1 LKLILLLLSCFFS
14 ALGLGY
20 AKFFVLGYLSAEV
33 YTAEDDKIW
42 LIQAINS
49 LLTVGPVLA
58 YVFTAPLVSSCK
70 KRHVMTA
77 SALLTGVILTL
88 GHFSG
93 WPGSAWLYVF
103 LIGLIMSVF
112 AAAKMSTVPIEAEDS
127 GRSPF
132 FVNGMLSAVFI
143 VGMLAGLPL
152 GTYCYDW
159 NVDRG
164 IALGIG
170 IFVLAS
176 AAACGLVYQDERKV
190 AFGKAYANL
199 VEDSISL
206 FVRHVLYLLSSPLI
220 WGVGGAVSLAVTAY
234 AEQRA
239 LGTAT
244 ECSLMSLYAAIGI
257 IVGNVLSPR
266 FAPKRYSAAFLS
278 GLALLVLVSGIP
290 VFVEV
295 GLHQADDARA
305 LYFPLAAYMIG
316 IGFFF
321 GICSNLIDAEYL
333 QRVGEEGKEGTGASL
348 HSFCIAAF
356 AFLVCAIVGLSI
368 LRGWMDAISQFVLL
382 AALVAIGVIPMFL
395 LALKAGS
402 LNRVLSFVLSR
413 FFGLLLSLRY
423 RVKVIGLERIPQ
435 GKAGT
440 LFLPNHP
447 AEMDPIILG
456 TRLWKS
462 HRPRPVVLETFYHMP
477 FANRIMKIMR
487 AFPMPD
493 MATGTGVYKK
503 RRIDETLQG
512 VSDAL
517 EAGDSVLMYPSG
529 KLMRSNLELLG
540 AASGVHRTLESTGNL
555 QIVLV
560 RTRGLWGSSFST
572 AQTDGRTPD
581 LKEAFLHGFW
591 VLLKNLIFFAPK
603 RQVEIEFSLPA
614 QPLKA
619 EMTPLEINQQ
629 LEAFYN
635 EHGEEELKLVSYSFW
650 RQDLPETEV
659 RKADETGDLSNIPDE
674 QKNEVIQSFRKA
686 FNLGEDLS
694 PDDRLA
700 DDLGMDS
707 LSIAEL
713 VIWLDEEF
721 EVSDVE
727 VSEVRTLADVI
738 LLASG
743 TNKEV
748 KTEEPPLADQWI
760 DPKRPLPELP
770 DGKSIQERFLKQ
782 CERIGKYSAVADEMA
797 GILSGSQLKLRALL
811 LAKVFR
817 EYENERIGIMLPASV
832 TANVTVMAT
841 LLAGKVPVMLNWTVG
856 RKNLEHAR
864 SVAQLDVI
872 VTSSKFLDKVD
883 NVEFGEV
890 EECFVF
896 LEQIRDDQINWGNK
910 IIALLQSRKSA
921 DALLQRLE
929 LNDVRE
935 DDPAVILFTSGSE
948 SAPKGVPLSQ
958 KNILSN
964 IAGAV
969 EILDFHAKTA
979 LYGFLPPF
987 HSFGFTIT
995 TVLPM
1000 ISGIKAAYHPNP
1012 TEGRRI
1018 ARGCHYYGITL
1029 MCGTPTFI
1037 NGVFK
1042 GSRAGQLDTLEHF
1055 VTGAE
1060 KLPESVMEL
1069 VNGLPNAVIL
1079 EGYGI
1084 TECAPVITIN
1094 RADEPPAG
1102 VGKPLP
1108 GVEIKIVDLDSHEEL
1123 KTGERGLILVNG
1135 PNVFGQYMG
1144 VDKDPFLE
1152 LENKRWYDTGDLGYL
1167 NEEGFLFLA
1176 GRLKRFVKIAGEMI
1190 SLPAIESALAER
1202 WPADESGAVLAVE
1215 AIESEDKRPELFLI
1229 GSVKIDL
1236 EEAND
1241 VLKEAGFS
1249 NLSKL
1254 KKLIELEEMPLL
1266 GTGKTD
1272 YQTIK
1277 QIVKDH
1283 GEE

>member
-1 LKLILLLLSCFFS
+1 MKLVLLLLSCFFS

-20 AKFFVLGYLSAEV
+20 VKFFVLGYLSSEV
-33 YTAEDDKIW
+33 YTAADKIW
-42 LIQAINS
+42 LIQTINS

-58 YVFTAPLVSSCK
+58 YVFTAPLVSAIR
-70 KRHVMTA
+70 KRYVMTG
-77 SALLTGVILTL
+77 SALLTGMILTV
-88 GHFSG
+88 GHFTG
-93 WPGSAWLYVF
+93 WPGSAWLYLF

-132 FVNGMLSAVFI
+132 FVNGMLSAVYI

-152 GTYCYDW
+152 GTFCYDW
-159 NVDRG
+159 DVLRG
-164 IALGIG
+164 VALGIG

-176 AAACGLVYQDERKV
+176 AFAFGLVYKNERKI

-206 FVRHVLYLLSSPLI
+206 FVKHILYLLSSPLL
-220 WGVGGAVSLAVTAY
+220 WGVAGAVSLAVTAY

-244 ECSLMSLYAAIGI
+244 KCSLMSLYAAIGI
-257 IVGNVLSPR
+257 IAGNVLSAR

-278 GLALLVLVSGIP
+278 GLTLLVLVSGIP

-295 GLHQADDARA
+295 GLALVHAPQA
-305 LYFPLAAYMIG
+305 LYLPLAGYMILV
-316 IGFFF
+316 GFFF
-321 GICSNLIDAEYL
+321 GVCSNLIDADYL
-333 QRVGEEGKEGTGASL
+333 QRIGKEGKEGTGATL
-348 HSFCIAAF
+348 HSFCIAGF
-356 AFLVCAIVGLSI
+356 AFLVGAVVGLSI

-382 AALVAIGVIPMFL
+382 AALVAIGVIPLFL

-402 LNRVLSFVLSR
+402 LNQALSFLLSR
-413 FFGLLLSLRY
+413 IIGLLLRLRY
-423 RVKVIGLERIPQ
+423 RVKLIGLDRIPQ
-435 GKAGT
+435 NKLGT

-456 TRLWKS
+456 SRLWKS
-462 HRPRPVVLETFYHMP
+462 HRLRPVVLETFYHMP
-477 FANRIMKIMR
+477 LASRIMKIMR

-493 MATGTGVYKK
+493 MTTGTGVYKK
-503 RRIDETLQG
+503 RRIDETLEG
-512 VSDAL
+512 VSKAL
-517 EAGDSVLMYPSG
+517 DAGDSILMYPSG

-540 AASGVHRTLESTGNL
+540 AASGVQRTLESTGEV
-555 QIVLV
+555 QVVLV

-581 LKEAFLHGFW
+581 LKQAFLHGFW
-591 VLLKNLIFFAPK
+591 VLLKNFIFFAP
-603 RQVEIEFSLPA
+603 RREVEIEFSLPER
-614 QPLKA
+614 PLKA
-619 EMTPLEINQQ
+619 EMSPLEINQQ

-635 EHGEEELKLVSYSFW
+635 KHGEEELNLVSYSFW
-650 RQDLPETEV
+650 RQDLPEIQV
-659 RKADETGDLSNIPDE
+659 REAEESGDLSDIPE
-674 QKNEVIQSFRKA
+674 KQKEEIIQSFRKA
-686 FNLGEDLS
+686 FDLGEDLS
-694 PDDRLA
+694 PGDRLA

-713 VIWLDEEF
+713 LIWLDEEF

-727 VSEVRTLADVI
+727 VTEVQSLSDVI

-743 TNKEV
+743 VNKQV
-748 KTEEPPLADQWI
+748 SAEEPQLAEQWV
-760 DPKRPLPELP
+760 DPNRPLPELP
-770 DGKSIQERFLKQ
+770 KGKSIQESFLRQ
-782 CERIGKYSAVADEMA
+782 CDRIGKYSAVADEMA
-797 GILSGSQLKLRALL
+797 GVLSGSQLKLRALL
-811 LAKVFR
+811 LAKVFQ
-817 EYENERIGIMLPASV
+817 EYESERLGIMLPASV
-832 TANVTVMAT
+832 TANVTVMAV

-856 RKNLEHAR
+856 RKSLEHAR
-864 SVAQLDVI
+864 SVAELDVI
-872 VTSSKFLDKVD
+872 LTSSKFLDKVD

-890 EECFVF
+890 ENCFVF
-896 LEQIRDDQINWGNK
+896 LEQIKDEKLNWGNK
-910 IIALLQSRKSA
+910 VIALLQSRKSA

-929 LNDVRE
+929 LNDVQE

-969 EILDFHAKTA
+969 DVLDFHATST

-995 TVLPM
+995 TLLPM

-1037 NGVFK
+1037 NGVFR
-1042 GSRAGQLDTLEHF
+1042 GSRDGQLDTLEHF
-1055 VTGAE
+1055 VCGAE
-1060 KLPESVMEL
+1060 KLPESVIEL
-1069 VNGLPNAVIL
+1069 VSGLPKAVIL

-1094 RADEPPAG
+1094 RGDIPPAG

-1108 GVEIKIVDLDSHEEL
+1108 GVEIKIVDLDTHEEL
-1123 KTGERGLILVNG
+1123 QTGERGLILVNG
-1135 PNVFGQYMG
+1135 PNVFAQYMG

-1152 LENKRWYDTGDLGYL
+1152 LENERWYDTGDLGYL

-1190 SLPAIESALAER
+1190 SLPAIESALTEQ
-1202 WPADESGAVLAVE
+1202 WPAGEDGAVLAVE
-1215 AIESEDKRPELFLI
+1215 AVEREEQRPELYLLS
-1229 GSVKIDL
+1229 SVKMNL
-1236 EEAND
+1236 EEANE
-1241 VLKEAGFS
+1241 VLKQAGFS

-1254 KKLIELEEMPLL
+1254 KKLIELGEMPLL

-1277 QIVKDH
+1277 KIVQDH
-1283 GEE
+1283 SGE

>member
-1 LKLILLLLSCFFS
+1 LKLVLLLLSCFFS

-20 AKFFVLGYLSAEV
+20 VKFFVLGYLSTEV
-33 YTAEDDKIW
+33 YTAADKIW

-58 YVFTAPLVSSCK
+58 YVFTAPLVSACK

-77 SALLTGVILTL
+77 SALLTGTVLTL
-88 GHFSG
+88 GHLSG

-112 AAAKMSTVPIEAEDS
+112 GAAKMSTVPIESKDS

-152 GTYCYDW
+152 GAYCYEWDFV
-159 NVDRG
+159 NG

-176 AAACGLVYQDERKV
+176 VSAFGLVYKHERKI

-199 VEDSISL
+199 VEDSISI
-206 FVRHVLYLLSSPLI
+206 FVKYILYLISAPLI
-220 WGVGGAVSLAVTAY
+220 WGVAGAVSLAVTAY

-239 LGTAT
+239 LGGAT

-257 IVGNVLSPR
+257 IAGNVLSPR
-266 FAPKRYSAAFLS
+266 FEAKRYSAAFVS
-278 GLALLVLVSGIP
+278 GISLLVLVAGIP
-290 VFVEV
+290 IFVEV
-295 GLHQADDARA
+295 GLHQVNDAHA
-305 LYFPLAAYMIG
+305 LYWPLAAYMIG

-321 GICSNLIDAEYL
+321 GICTNLIDAEYL
-333 QRVGEEGKEGTGASL
+333 KRVGEEGKEGTGASL
-348 HSFCIAAF
+348 HSFCIAGF
-356 AFLVCAIVGLSI
+356 AFLVGAIVGLSI

-382 AALVAIGVIPMFL
+382 AALVAIGVLPLFL

-402 LNRVLSFVLSR
+402 LNRVLSFVISR
-413 FFGLLLSLRY
+413 LIGLLLSLRY
-423 RVKVIGLERIPQ
+423 RVKVVGLDRIPES
-435 GKAGT
+435 KHGT

-456 TRLWKS
+456 SRLWKS
-462 HRPRPVVLETFYHMP
+462 YRPRPVVLETFYHMP
-477 FANRIMKIMR
+477 IAGGLMKIMN

-503 RRIDETLQG
+503 QRIDQTLKG
-512 VSDAL
+512 VSEAL

-540 AASGVHRTLESTGNL
+540 AASGVQRTLESTGTV

-581 LKEAFLHGFW
+581 LKQAFLHGFW
-591 VLLKNLIFFAPK
+591 VLLKNFIFFAPK
-603 RQVEIEFSLPA
+603 RQVEIEFSLPV

-619 EMTPLEINQQ
+619 EMSPLAINQQ

-635 EHGEEELKLVSYSFW
+635 EHGEEELNLVSYSFW
-650 RQDLPETEV
+650 HQDLPEIQVRETEE
-659 RKADETGDLSNIPDE
+659 AGDLSNIPDA
-674 QKNEVIQSFRKA
+674 QKDEIIQSFKKS
-686 FNLGEDLS
+686 FNLAGDLS
-694 PDDRLA
+694 PSDRLA

-713 VIWLDEEF
+713 LIWLDEEF

-727 VSEVRTLADVI
+727 VTEVQSLADVI

-743 TNKEV
+743 INKQV
-748 KTEEPPLADQWI
+748 KTEEVKLAEQWV
-760 DPKRPLPELP
+760 DEKRPLPELP
-770 DGKSIQERFLKQ
+770 VGKSIQECFLRQ
-782 CERIGKYSAVADEMA
+782 CDRIGKYSAVADEMA
-797 GILSGSQLKLRALL
+797 GVVTGSQLKLRALL

-817 EYENERIGIMLPASV
+817 EYENKRIGIMLPASV
-832 TANVTVMAT
+832 TANVTVMAV

-856 RKNLEHAR
+856 RKSLEHAR
-864 SVAQLDVI
+864 SVAELDVI
-872 VTSSKFLDKVD
+872 LTSSKFLDKVD
-883 NVEFGEV
+883 NVEFGDV

-896 LEQIRDDQINWGNK
+896 LEQIMDDQINWGNK
-910 IIALLQSRKSA
+910 LIALLQSRKSA
-921 DALLQRLE
+921 DALLQRLD
-929 LNDVRE
+929 LNDLNE
-935 DDPAVILFTSGSE
+935 DDPVVILFTSGSE

-964 IAGAV
+964 ITGAV
-969 EILDFHAKTA
+969 EVLNFHTRTA

-1000 ISGIKAAYHPNP
+1000 VSGIKAAYHPNP

-1037 NGVFK
+1037 NGVFR
-1042 GSRAGQLDTLEHF
+1042 GSRDGQLDTLEHF
-1055 VTGAE
+1055 VCGAE
-1060 KLPESVMEL
+1060 KLPDSVVNL
-1069 VNGLPNAVIL
+1069 VNGLPHAVIL

-1094 RADEPPAG
+1094 RADEPRFG

-1135 PNVFGQYMG
+1135 PNVFEHYMG
-1144 VDKDPFLE
+1144 VDKNPFVE
-1152 LENKRWYDTGDLGYL
+1152 FENERWYDTGDLGYL

-1190 SLPAIESALAER
+1190 SLPAIESALTER
-1202 WPADESGAVLAVE
+1202 WPADDSGAVLAVE
-1215 AIESEDKRPELFLI
+1215 AIESEDKRPELFLLS
-1229 GSVKIDL
+1229 SVKIDL
-1236 EEAND
+1236 KEANE

-1254 KKLIELEEMPLL
+1254 KKLIELETMPLL

-1277 QIVKDH
+1277 GIVREQS
-1283 GEE
+1283 GE

>member
-1 LKLILLLLSCFFS
+1 MKLILLLLSCFFS

-20 AKFFVLGYLSAEV
+20 AKFFVLGYLSADV
-33 YTAEDDKIW
+33 YAAEDKIW

-49 LLTVGPVLA
+49 LLTVGPVFI

-77 SALLTGVILTL
+77 STLLTGVILTL

-112 AAAKMSTVPIEAEDS
+112 AAAKMSTVPIEAEHS

-159 NVDRG
+159 DVDRG

-170 IFVLAS
+170 LFVLAS
-176 AAACGLVYQDERKV
+176 ASASGLVYKHERKIP
-190 AFGKAYANL
+190 FGKAYANL

-206 FVRHVLYLLSSPLI
+206 FVRYILYLLSSPLI
-220 WGVGGAVSLAVTAY
+220 WGVAGAVSLAVTAY

-239 LGTAT
+239 LGEAT

-266 FAPKRYSAAFLS
+266 FAAKRYSTAFWS
-278 GLALLVLVSGIP
+278 GLTLLVLVAGIP
-290 VFVEV
+290 VFVEA
-295 GLHQADDARA
+295 GLQQVDDARA
-305 LYFPLAAYMIG
+305 LYFPLAAYMIV

-348 HSFCIAAF
+348 HSLCIAGF

-382 AALVAIGVIPMFL
+382 AALIAIGVLPLFL
-395 LALKAGS
+395 LALKAGA
-402 LNRVLSFVLSR
+402 LNHFLSFVLSR
-413 FFGLLLSLRY
+413 IIGLLLGLRY
-423 RVKVIGLERIPQ
+423 RVKVIGLDEIPQ
-435 GKAGT
+435 DKGGT

-447 AEMDPIILG
+447 AETDPIILG
-456 TRLWKS
+456 SLLWKS
-462 HRPRPVVLETFYHMP
+462 YRPRPVVLETFYHMP

-503 RRIDETLQG
+503 RRIDETLTG

-529 KLMRSNLELLG
+529 KLMRSSLELLG
-540 AASGVHRTLESTGNL
+540 AASGVQRTLESTGDV

-581 LKEAFLHGFW
+581 LKQAFLHGFW
-591 VLLKNLIFFAPK
+591 VLLKNFIFFAPR

-619 EMTPLEINQQ
+619 EMNPLEINQQ
-629 LEAFYN
+629 LEEFYN
-635 EHGEEELKLVSYSFW
+635 KHGEEELSLVSYSFW
-650 RQDLPETEV
+650 RKDLPEIQVRETEEV
-659 RKADETGDLSNIPDE
+659 GDLSNIQDAQKDE
-674 QKNEVIQSFRKA
+674 IIKSFGKA
-686 FNLGEDLS
+686 FKLGEDLS
-694 PDDRLA
+694 PSDRLA

-713 VIWLDEEF
+713 LIWLDEEF

-727 VSEVRTLADVI
+727 VTEVQSLADVI

-743 TNKEV
+743 VNKQV
-748 KTEEPPLADQWI
+748 KAEEAKLAEQWV
-760 DPKRPLPELP
+760 DPNRPLPKLP
-770 DGKSIQERFLKQ
+770 EGKSIQESFLRQ
-782 CERIGKYSAVADEMA
+782 CDRIGKYSAVADEMA
-797 GILSGSQLKLRALL
+797 GVLSGSQLKLRALL

-817 EYENERIGIMLPASV
+817 EYENERLGIMLPASV
-832 TANVTVMAT
+832 TANVTVMAV

-856 RKNLEHAR
+856 RKSLEHAR
-864 SVAQLDVI
+864 SVAKLDVI
-872 VTSSKFLDKVD
+872 ITSSKFLDKVD

-896 LEQIRDDQINWGNK
+896 LEQIKDDQINWGNK
-910 IIALLQSRKSA
+910 IIALLQSRKPA

-929 LNDVRE
+929 LDELGE

-964 IAGAV
+964 IRGAV
-969 EILDFHAKTA
+969 EILDFHAKTT

-1037 NGVFK
+1037 NGVFR
-1042 GSRAGQLDTLEHF
+1042 GSRDGQLDTLEHF

-1060 KLPESVMEL
+1060 KLPDSVVDL

-1094 RADEPPAG
+1094 RADEPQAG

-1108 GVEIKIVDLDSHEEL
+1108 GIEIKIVDLDSHEEL

-1152 LENKRWYDTGDLGYL
+1152 IENERWYDTGDLGYL

-1190 SLPAIESALAER
+1190 SLPAIESALTER

-1215 AIESEDKRPELFLI
+1215 AIESEDKRPELFLLS
-1229 GSVKIDL
+1229 SVKINL
-1236 EEAND
+1236 EEANE
-1241 VLKEAGFS
+1241 VLKDAGFS

-1277 QIVKDH
+1277 QIVKDRS
-1283 GEE
+1283 GE

>member
-1 LKLILLLLSCFFS
+1 LKLALLLLSCFFS

-20 AKFFVLGYLSAEV
+20 AKFFVLGYLSTEV
-33 YTAEDDKIW
+33 YSTEDKIW

-49 LLTVGPVLA
+49 LLTIGPILA
-58 YVFTAPLVSSCK
+58 YILTAPLVSACK

-77 SALLTGVILTL
+77 SALLTAGILTL

-93 WPGSAWLYVF
+93 WPGSPWLYLF

-112 AAAKMSTVPIEAEDS
+112 AAAKMAIVPIESKES

-132 FVNGMLSAVFI
+132 LVNGMLSAVFI

-152 GTYCYDW
+152 GTYCYEWD
-159 NVDRG
+159 VLRG
-164 IALGIG
+164 LAVGIG
-170 IFVLAS
+170 IFLLAS
-176 AAACGLVYQDERKV
+176 ASAFGLVYKNERKI

-206 FVRHVLYLLSSPLI
+206 FVKHILYLVSSPLI
-220 WGVGGAVSLAVTAY
+220 WGVAGAVSLAVTAY
-234 AEQRA
+234 AEQRS
-239 LGTAT
+239 LGGAT

-257 IVGNVLSPR
+257 IAGNLLSPR
-266 FAPKRYSAAFLS
+266 LAPKRYAVSFLS
-278 GLALLVLVSGIP
+278 SLAILALVICIP
-290 VFVEV
+290 VFVET
-295 GLHQADDARA
+295 GLNQVEDPQNI
-305 LYFPLAAYMIG
+305 YFPLAIYIG
-316 IGFFF
+316 FVGFFF

-333 QRVGEEGKEGTGASL
+333 ERVGEEGKEGTGATL
-348 HSFCIAAF
+348 HSFCIAGF

-368 LRGWMDAISQFVLL
+368 LRGWMDAISQFALLSVLL
-382 AALVAIGVIPMFL
+382 ALGVIPLFL

-402 LNRVLSFVLSR
+402 LNGVLSFVLSR
-413 FFGLLLSLRY
+413 FFRLLLGLRY
-423 RVKVIGLERIPQ
+423 RVKVIGLEGIPQ
-435 GKAGT
+435 DKVGT

-456 TRLWKS
+456 TRLWQS

-503 RRIDETLQG
+503 RRIEETLTG

-517 EAGDSVLMYPSG
+517 AQGDSVLMYPSG
-529 KLMRSNLELLG
+529 KLMRANLELLG
-540 AASGVHRTLESTGNL
+540 AASGVHRTLESTGNV

-581 LKEAFLHGFW
+581 LKEAFLHGFG
-591 VLLKNLIFFAPK
+591 VLLKNLIFFAPR
-603 RQVEIEFSLPA
+603 RQVEVEFSLPE

-635 EHGEEELKLVSYSFW
+635 QHGEEELKLVSYSFW
-650 RQDLPETEV
+650 RKDVPEIEV
-659 RKADETGDLSNIPDE
+659 RKTDETDDLSNIPDK
-674 QKNEVIQSFRKA
+674 QKNEVIRSFRKA
-686 FNLGEDLS
+686 FHMGDEVS
-694 PDDRLA
+694 PGDRLA

-713 VIWLDEEF
+713 LIWLDEEF

-727 VSEVRTLADVI
+727 VSELRTLADVI
-738 LLASG
+738 LRASG

-748 KTEEPPLADQWI
+748 KTEEPPLADEWV
-760 DPKRPLPELP
+760 DSNRPLPRLP
-770 DGKSIQERFLKQ
+770 DGKSIQERFLRQ
-782 CERIGKYSAVADEMA
+782 CDRIGKYSAVADEMA
-797 GILSGSQLKLRALL
+797 GVLSGTQLKLRALL

-817 EYENERIGIMLPASV
+817 EYENKRLGIMLPASV

-864 SVAQLDVI
+864 SVAKLDVI
-872 VTSSKFLDKVD
+872 ITSSKFLDKVD

-910 IIALLQSRKSA
+910 LIAFLQSRKSA
-921 DALLQRLE
+921 DSLLQQLE
-929 LNDVRE
+929 LDNIQE

-958 KNILSN
+958 RNILSN
-964 IAGAV
+964 ISGAV

-1018 ARGCHYYGITL
+1018 ARGCRYYGITL

-1042 GSRAGQLDTLEHF
+1042 GSKAGQLDTLEHF

-1060 KLPESVMEL
+1060 KLPQSVMEL

-1108 GVEIKIVDLDSHEEL
+1108 GVEIKIVDLDSREEL
-1123 KTGERGLILVNG
+1123 KTGDRGLILVNG

-1144 VDKDPFLE
+1144 IDKDPFLE

-1167 NEEGFLFLA
+1167 NEKGFLFLA

-1202 WPADESGAVLAVE
+1202 WPADDSGAVLAVE
-1215 AIESEDKRPELFLI
+1215 AIESEDKRPELFLL

-1241 VLKEAGFS
+1241 VLKKAGFS

-1254 KKLIELEEMPLL
+1254 KKLIQLEEMPLL

-1277 QIVKDH
+1277 KIVAEQSDK
-1283 GEE
+1283 

>member
-1 LKLILLLLSCFFS
+1 MKLVLLLLSCFFS

-20 AKFFVLGYLSAEV
+20 VKFFVLGYLSSEV
-33 YTAEDDKIW
+33 YTTEDKIW

-58 YVFTAPLVSSCK
+58 YVFTAPLVSACK
-70 KRHVMTA
+70 KRHVMTG
-77 SALLTGVILTL
+77 STLLTGVVLTL

-93 WPGSAWLYVF
+93 WPGSAWLYLF
-103 LIGLIMSVF
+103 LIGLIMSVY
-112 AAAKMSTVPIEAEDS
+112 AAAKMAAVPIEAKES

-143 VGMLAGLPL
+143 VGMLSGLPL
-152 GTYCYDW
+152 GAYCYEWD
-159 NVDRG
+159 VLRG
-164 IALGIG
+164 VALGIG

-176 AAACGLVYQDERKV
+176 AFALGLTYRNERKIP
-190 AFGKAYANL
+190 FGKAYANL

-206 FVRHVLYLLSSPLI
+206 FVKYFPYLVSSPLI
-220 WGVGGAVSLAVTAY
+220 WGVAGAVSLAVTAY
-234 AEQRA
+234 AEQQE
-239 LGTAT
+239 LGGAT

-257 IVGNVLSPR
+257 ILGNVLSPR
-266 FAPKRYSAAFLS
+266 LAPKRYGASFVS
-278 GLALLVLVSGIP
+278 GLFILALIACIP
-290 VFVEV
+290 VFVET
-295 GLHQADDARA
+295 GLSQVDDPKKI
-305 LYFPLAAYMIG
+305 YFPLAVY
-316 IGFFF
+316 IGFIGLFF

-348 HSFCIAAF
+348 HSFCIAGF

-382 AALVAIGVIPMFL
+382 SALVAIGVIPLFA

-423 RVKVIGLERIPQ
+423 RVKVIGLEKIPQ
-435 GKAGT
+435 GQGGT

-456 TRLWKS
+456 TRLWNS

-503 RRIDETLQG
+503 RRIEETLTG

-517 EAGDSVLMYPSG
+517 AQGDSVLMYPSG

-540 AASGVHRTLESTGNL
+540 AASGVHRTLASTTNV

-591 VLLKNLIFFAPK
+591 VLLKNFIFFAPR
-603 RQVEIEFSLPA
+603 RQVEVEFSLPE
-614 QPLKA
+614 QPLKS

-629 LEAFYN
+629 LEDFYN
-635 EHGEEELKLVSYSFW
+635 KHGEEELKLVSYSFW
-650 RQDLPETEV
+650 RKDLPEVQVRETEGL
-659 RKADETGDLSNIPDE
+659 GDLSDIPDK

-686 FNLGEDLS
+686 FHMGEELS
-694 PDDRLA
+694 PGDRLA

-713 VIWLDEEF
+713 LIWLDEEF

-727 VSEVRTLADVI
+727 VSELRTLADVI

-748 KTEEPPLADQWI
+748 KTEELPLADEWV
-760 DPKRPLPELP
+760 DSNRPLPRLP
-770 DGKSIQERFLKQ
+770 DGKSIQERFLRQ
-782 CERIGKYSAVADEMA
+782 CDRIGKYSAVADEMA
-797 GILSGSQLKLRALL
+797 GVLSGTQLKLRALL

-817 EYENERIGIMLPASV
+817 EYENKRLGIMLPASV
-832 TANVTVMAT
+832 TANVAVMAT

-872 VTSSKFLDKVD
+872 ITSSKFLDKVD

-896 LEQIRDDQINWGNK
+896 LEQIRDHQINWGNK
-910 IIALLQSRKSA
+910 LIALLQSRKSA

-929 LNDVRE
+929 LDEVKE

-969 EILDFHAKTA
+969 EILDFHAKSA

-1018 ARGCHYYGITL
+1018 ARGCRYYGITL

-1042 GSRAGQLDTLEHF
+1042 GSKTGQLDTLEHF

-1060 KLPESVMEL
+1060 KLPQSVTEL

-1108 GVEIKIVDLDSHEEL
+1108 GIEIKIVDLDSREEL
-1123 KTGERGLILVNG
+1123 KSGDRGLILVNG
-1135 PNVFGQYMG
+1135 PNVFSQYMG

-1152 LENKRWYDTGDLGYL
+1152 LENKSWYDTGDLGYL
-1167 NEEGFLFLA
+1167 NEKGFLFLA

-1202 WPADESGAVLAVE
+1202 WPADDSGAVLAVE
-1215 AIESEDKRPELFLI
+1215 AIESEDKRPELFLL

-1241 VLKEAGFS
+1241 VLKKAGFS

-1254 KKLIELEEMPLL
+1254 KKLIQLDEMPLL

-1277 QIVKDH
+1277 KIVAEH
-1283 GEE
+1283 SEQ

>member
-1 LKLILLLLSCFFS
+1 M
-14 ALGLGY
+14 
-20 AKFFVLGYLSAEV
+20 KFFVLGYLSTEV
-33 YTAEDDKIW
+33 YAAADKIW
-42 LIQAINS
+42 LIQVINS
-49 LLTVGPVLA
+49 LMTVGPVLA
-58 YVFTAPLVSSCK
+58 YVLTAPLVSACK
-70 KRHVMTA
+70 KRHVMSA
-77 SALLTGVILTL
+77 SALLTGTVLTL

-112 AAAKMSTVPIEAEDS
+112 GAAKMSTVPIEARDS

-132 FVNGMLSAVFI
+132 FVNGLLSAVFI

-152 GTYCYDW
+152 GAYCYDW
-159 NVDRG
+159 DFVRG

-176 AAACGLVYQDERKV
+176 ASAFGLVYKHERKI

-199 VEDSISL
+199 VEDSISI
-206 FVRHVLYLLSSPLI
+206 FVKYVLYLFSSPLI
-220 WGVGGAVSLAVTAY
+220 WGVAGAVSLAVTAY

-239 LGTAT
+239 LGGAT

-257 IVGNVLSPR
+257 IAGNVLSPR

-278 GLALLVLVSGIP
+278 GVALLVLVSGIP
-290 VFVEV
+290 VFVEF
-295 GLHQADDARA
+295 GLHQVGHPHA
-305 LYFPLAAYMIG
+305 LYFPLAAYMIA

-348 HSFCIAAF
+348 HSFCIAGF
-356 AFLVCAIVGLSI
+356 AFLVGAIVGLSI

-382 AALVAIGVIPMFL
+382 SALIAIGVFPLFL

-413 FFGLLLSLRY
+413 FIGLLLSLRY
-423 RVKVIGLERIPQ
+423 RVKLVGLDRIPQ
-435 GKAGT
+435 SKHGT

-462 HRPRPVVLETFYHMP
+462 YRPRPVVLETFYHMP
-477 FANRIMKIMR
+477 IANRIMKIMR

-493 MATGTGVYKK
+493 MKTGTGVYKK
-503 RRIDETLQG
+503 RRIDQALKS
-512 VSDAL
+512 VSEAL
-517 EAGDSVLMYPSG
+517 DAGDSVLMYPSG

-540 AASGVHRTLESTGNL
+540 AASGVQRTLESTGNV
-555 QIVLV
+555 QIVLI

-581 LKEAFLHGFW
+581 LKQAFLHGFW
-591 VLLKNLIFFAPK
+591 VLLKNFIFFAPK

-614 QPLKA
+614 QSLKA
-619 EMTPLEINQQ
+619 EMSPLAINQQ

-635 EHGEEELKLVSYSFW
+635 EHGEEELNLVSYGFW
-650 RQDLPETEV
+650 RKDLPEIQV
-659 RKADETGDLSNIPDE
+659 RETDETGDLSTIPDT
-674 QKNEVIQSFRKA
+674 QKDEIIQSFKKA
-686 FNLGEDLS
+686 FNLTGDLS
-694 PDDRLA
+694 PSDRLA

-713 VIWLDEEF
+713 LIWLDEEF

-727 VSEVRTLADVI
+727 VTEVQSLADVI

-743 TNKEV
+743 VNKQV
-748 KTEEPPLADQWI
+748 KTEEAKLAEQWV

-770 DGKSIQERFLKQ
+770 VGKSIQESFLRQ
-782 CERIGKYSAVADEMA
+782 CDRIGKYSAVADEMA
-797 GILSGSQLKLRALL
+797 GVLSGSQLKLRALL

-817 EYENERIGIMLPASV
+817 EYENKRIGIMLPASV
-832 TANVTVMAT
+832 TANVTVMAV

-856 RKNLEHAR
+856 RKSLEHAR
-864 SVAQLDVI
+864 SVAELDVI
-872 VTSSKFLDKVD
+872 LTSSQFLDKVD

-890 EECFVF
+890 EERFVF
-896 LEQIRDDQINWGNK
+896 LEQIKDDQINWGNK
-910 IIALLQSRKSA
+910 LIAWLQSRKSA

-929 LNDVRE
+929 LNDVNK

-948 SAPKGVPLSQ
+948 SSPKGVPLSQ

-964 IAGAV
+964 ITGAV
-969 EILDFHAKTA
+969 EVLNFHATSA

-1000 ISGIKAAYHPNP
+1000 LTGIKAAYHPNP

-1018 ARGCHYYGITL
+1018 AGGCHYYGITL

-1037 NGVFK
+1037 NGVFR
-1042 GSRAGQLDTLEHF
+1042 GSMTGQLDTLEHL
-1055 VTGAE
+1055 VCGAE
-1060 KLPESVMEL
+1060 KLPDSL
-1069 VNGLPNAVIL
+1069 VDLVDGLPHAVIL

-1084 TECAPVITIN
+1084 TECSPVITIN
-1094 RADEPPAG
+1094 RADEPRSG

-1123 KTGERGLILVNG
+1123 KAGERGLILVNG
-1135 PNVFGQYMG
+1135 PNVFGHYMG
-1144 VDKDPFLE
+1144 VDKNPFVE

-1167 NEEGFLFLA
+1167 NEQGSLVLS

-1190 SLPAIESALAER
+1190 SLPAIESALAQR
-1202 WPADESGAVLAVE
+1202 WPADDSGAVLAVE
-1215 AIESEDKRPELFLI
+1215 SVEMEDKRPELCLLS
-1229 GSVKIDL
+1229 SVRIDL
-1236 EEAND
+1236 DEANE
-1241 VLKEAGFS
+1241 VLKGAGFS

-1254 KKLIELEEMPLL
+1254 KRLIELEEMPLL

-1272 YQTIK
+1272 YQSLK
-1277 QIVKDH
+1277 RIVRDQREK
-1283 GEE
+1283 

>member
-1 LKLILLLLSCFFS
+1 MKLILLLLSCFFS

-20 AKFFVLGYLSAEV
+20 AKFFVLGYLSTDVYAAE
-33 YTAEDDKIW
+33 DKIW

-49 LLTVGPVLA
+49 LLTVGPVFA

-70 KRHVMTA
+70 KRQVMTT

-93 WPGSAWLYVF
+93 WPGSAWLYLF

-112 AAAKMSTVPIEAEDS
+112 AAAKMATVPIEAEDS

-132 FVNGMLSAVFI
+132 FVNGLLSAVFI

-170 IFVLAS
+170 IFLLAS
-176 AAACGLVYQDERKV
+176 ATAWGLVYKDERKI

-199 VEDSISL
+199 LEDSISL
-206 FVRHVLYLLSSPLI
+206 FFTHILYLLSSPLI

-234 AEQRA
+234 AEQQK
-239 LGTAT
+239 LGGAT

-266 FAPKRYSAAFLS
+266 FAPKRYSSAFLS
-278 GLALLVLVSGIP
+278 GLALLGLVSGIP

-295 GLHQADDARA
+295 GLQQVEDARA
-305 LYFPLAAYMIG
+305 LYFPLATYMIVV
-316 IGFFF
+316 GFFF
-321 GICSNLIDAEYL
+321 GVCSNLIDAEYL

-348 HSFCIAAF
+348 HSLCIAVF

-382 AALVAIGVIPMFL
+382 AALLAVGVLPLFL

-402 LNRVLSFVLSR
+402 LNPFLSFALSR
-413 FFGLLLSLRY
+413 TIGLILSLRY
-423 RVKVIGLERIPQ
+423 RIKTMGLDEIPQ
-435 GKAGT
+435 GKGGT

-456 TRLWKS
+456 ARLWKS

-493 MATGTGVYKK
+493 MTTGTGIYKK
-503 RRIDETLQG
+503 RRIDETLTG
-512 VSDAL
+512 VSNAL
-517 EAGDSVLMYPSG
+517 ERGDSVLMYPSG

-540 AASGVHRTLESTGNL
+540 AASGVQRTLESTGDV

-572 AQTDGRTPD
+572 AQTDGKTPD

-591 VLLKNLIFFAPK
+591 VLLKNFIFFAPK
-603 RQVEIEFSLPA
+603 RQVEIEFSLPD

-619 EMTPLEINQQ
+619 EMSPLEINRR
-629 LEAFYN
+629 LEDFYN
-635 EHGEEELKLVSYSFW
+635 EHGEEELNLVSYSFW
-650 RQDLPETEV
+650 RKDLPKIQTRETEEV
-659 RKADETGDLSNIPDE
+659 GDLSNIPDK
-674 QKNEVIQSFRKA
+674 QKEEIIESFGQA
-686 FNLGEDLS
+686 FDLGKDLS
-694 PDDRLA
+694 PSDRLA

-713 VIWLDEEF
+713 LIWLDEEF

-727 VSEVRTLADVI
+727 VTEVRTLADVI

-743 TNKEV
+743 TNKQVQTKEA
-748 KTEEPPLADQWI
+748 KLTDQWI
-760 DPKRPLPELP
+760 DPNRPLPRLP
-770 DGKSIQERFLKQ
+770 DGKSIQERFLRQ
-782 CERIGKYSAVADEMA
+782 CDRIGKYSAVADEMA
-797 GILSGSQLKLRALL
+797 GVLSGAQLKLRALL

-817 EYENERIGIMLPASV
+817 EYENKHVGIMLPASV
-832 TANVTVMAT
+832 TANVTVMAV

-872 VTSSKFLDKVD
+872 ITSNKFLDKVD

-890 EECFVF
+890 EENFVF
-896 LEQIRDDQINWGNK
+896 LEQIRDEQINWGNK
-910 IIALLQSRKSA
+910 LLALLQSRKSA
-921 DALLQRLE
+921 DTLLQRLE
-929 LNDVRE
+929 LADLSEN
-935 DDPAVILFTSGSE
+935 DPAVLLFTSGSE

-964 IAGAV
+964 ISGAV
-969 EILDFHAKTA
+969 EILDFHANTT

-1037 NGVFK
+1037 NGVFR
-1042 GSRAGQLDTLEHF
+1042 GASDGQLDSLEHF

-1060 KLPESVMEL
+1060 KLPDSLIEL
-1069 VNGLPNAVIL
+1069 VNGLPDALIL

-1094 RADEPPAG
+1094 RADAPPAG

-1108 GVEIKIVDLDSHEEL
+1108 GIKIKIVDLDSHEEL

-1135 PNVFGQYMG
+1135 PNVFGQYVG

-1152 LENKRWYDTGDLGYL
+1152 IENQRWYDTGDLGYL
-1167 NEEGFLFLA
+1167 NEEGSLFLS

-1190 SLPAIESALAER
+1190 SLPAIESTLSER

-1215 AIESEDKRPELFLI
+1215 AIESEDKRPELFLL
-1229 GSVKIDL
+1229 SSAKLNL
-1236 EEAND
+1236 EEANEL
-1241 VLKEAGFS
+1241 LKKAGFS

-1254 KKLIELEEMPLL
+1254 KKLIELREMPLL

-1277 QIVKDH
+1277 QIVKEH
-1283 GEE
+1283 SGE

>member
-20 AKFFVLGYLSAEV
+20 AKFFVLGYLSTEV
-33 YTAEDDKIW
+33 YTAADKIW

-58 YVFTAPLVSSCK
+58 YVFTAPLVSACK

-77 SALLTGVILTL
+77 SALLTGTILTL

-93 WPGSAWLYVF
+93 WPGSAWLYLF

-112 AAAKMSTVPIEAEDS
+112 GAAKMSTVPIESEDS

-143 VGMLAGLPL
+143 VGMLLGIPL

-159 NVDRG
+159 DVLRG

-170 IFVLAS
+170 IFVLAAIS
-176 AAACGLVYQDERKV
+176 AYGLVYKHERNI

-206 FVRHVLYLLSSPLI
+206 FVKHILYLISTPLI
-220 WGVGGAVSLAVTAY
+220 WGVAGAVSLAVTAY

-239 LGTAT
+239 LGGAT

-257 IVGNVLSPR
+257 IAGNVLSPR
-266 FAPKRYSAAFLS
+266 FAPKRYSAAFVS
-278 GLALLVLVSGIP
+278 GISLLVLVACIP

-295 GLHQADDARA
+295 GLNQVDTPQA
-305 LYFPLAAYMIG
+305 LYFPLAAYMILL
-316 IGFFF
+316 GFFF

-333 QRVGEEGKEGTGASL
+333 QRVGDEGKEGTGATL
-348 HSFCIAAF
+348 HSFCIAGF
-356 AFLVCAIVGLSI
+356 TFLVGAIVGLSI

-382 AALVAIGVIPMFL
+382 AALVAIGVLPLFF

-402 LNRVLSFVLSR
+402 LNNVLSFVLSR
-413 FFGLLLSLRY
+413 FIGLLLSLRY

-435 GKAGT
+435 DKGGT

-456 TRLWKS
+456 SRLWKS

-503 RRIDETLQG
+503 RRIDETLNG

-517 EAGDSVLMYPSG
+517 ETGDSVLMYPSG

-540 AASGVHRTLESTGNL
+540 AASGVQRTLESTGIVQL
-555 QIVLV
+555 VLV

-581 LKEAFLHGFW
+581 LKQAFLHGFW
-591 VLLKNLIFFAPK
+591 VLLKNLIFFAPR

-619 EMTPLEINQQ
+619 EMSPLEINQQ

-635 EHGEEELKLVSYSFW
+635 KHGEEELNLVSYSFW
-650 RQDLPETEV
+650 RKDLPEIQVRETEEV
-659 RKADETGDLSNIPDE
+659 GDLSTIPDL
-674 QKNEVIQSFRKA
+674 QKDEIIESFRKA

-694 PDDRLA
+694 PSDRLA

-713 VIWLDEEF
+713 LIWLDEEF

-727 VSEVRTLADVI
+727 VTEVQSLADVI

-743 TNKEV
+743 VNKQV
-748 KTEEPPLADQWI
+748 KTEEAKLVEQWV
-760 DPKRPLPELP
+760 DPNRPLPELP
-770 DGKSIQERFLKQ
+770 EGKSIQESFLRQ
-782 CERIGKYSAVADEMA
+782 CDRIGKYSAVADEMA
-797 GILSGSQLKLRALL
+797 GVLSGSQLKLRALL

-817 EYENERIGIMLPASV
+817 EYENKRLGIMLPASV
-832 TANVTVMAT
+832 TANVTVMAV

-856 RKNLEHAR
+856 RKSLEHAR
-864 SVAQLDVI
+864 SVAKLDVI
-872 VTSSKFLDKVD
+872 ITSSKFLDKVD

-896 LEQIRDDQINWGNK
+896 LEQIKDDQINWGNK
-910 IIALLQSRKSA
+910 VIALLQSRKGA

-929 LNDVRE
+929 LDELKE

-964 IAGAV
+964 ISGAV

-1037 NGVFK
+1037 NGVFR
-1042 GSRAGQLDTLEHF
+1042 GSRDGQLDTLEHF

-1060 KLPESVMEL
+1060 KLPDSVMDL

-1202 WPADESGAVLAVE
+1202 WPADEDGAVLAVE
-1215 AIESEDKRPELFLI
+1215 AIESEDKRPELFLLS
-1229 GSVKIDL
+1229 SVKIDL
-1236 EEAND
+1236 EEANE
-1241 VLKEAGFS
+1241 VLKKAGFS

-1254 KKLIELEEMPLL
+1254 KKLIGLEKMPLL

-1277 QIVKDH
+1277 GIVREQS
-1283 GEE
+1283 GE